1 MIWLGITVGDMDENP
16 HETKNPFVF
25 SDGTEIDDSNFIYKW
40 AKDSMAGYQPYA
52 NPISFVS
59 RCSLIHNKSGTETTM
74 SYVCDGHGSAYGLCK
89 TYEKC

>member
-1 MIWLGITVGDMDENP
+1 MNEAL
-16 HETKNPFVF
+16 HETNNPFVF

-40 AKDSMAGYQPYA
+40 AKDSMAGYQPYT

-59 RCSLIHNKSGTETTM
+59 RCSLIHDKSGTETTM
-74 SYVCDGHGSAYGLCK
+74 SYVCDGHGSAYGPCK